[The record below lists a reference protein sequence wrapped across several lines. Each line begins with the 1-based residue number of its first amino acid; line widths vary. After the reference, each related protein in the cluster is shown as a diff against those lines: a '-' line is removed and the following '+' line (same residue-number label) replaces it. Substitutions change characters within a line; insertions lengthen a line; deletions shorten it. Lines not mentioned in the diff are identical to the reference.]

1 MTGRFFFGLTLV
13 LIASTVF
20 GSCAMFDGISN
31 KSKMKKT
38 ADKDGEAEVVI
49 MRPKDKQ
56 GGRVGIYLDGE
67 ISAHLGSG
75 QSTKLIVKQGDH
87 TLFAEWE
94 NSKTAIQG
102 NTIVFSANLDRTV
115 FRTMLTNGGM
125 TLILE
130 GKTALRSGSGP
141 VTVRSRLDTAIDQ
154 AFGVIEGTLA
164 SIDVPQGKDRL
175 TIAIMDIIS
184 SDAAQSEYI
193 TSGLVQRFV
202 ALQKY
207 NVVERSRYLDA
218 VKREVSTQLSGDVAD
233 ESAVSIGKQLGA
245 AVVITGRITQE
256 EPSSILQLRAIDVM
270 TAGIVQITPQ
280 LRF

>member
-1 MTGRFFFGLTLV
+1 MAGRILFGLTVV

-38 ADKDGEAEVVI
+38 ADEDGEAEVVI
-49 MRPKDKQ
+49 MRPRDKQ

-67 ISAHLGSG
+67 ISAHLGAG

-94 NSKTAIQG
+94 SGRRSAQG
-102 NTIVFSANLDRTV
+102 NTVVFSANLDRTV
-115 FRTMLTNGGM
+115 FRTMLNNGGM

-130 GKTALRSGSGP
+130 GKTALRSGGGP
-141 VTVRSRLDTAIDQ
+141 VTVRSQLDTAIDQ
-154 AFGVIEGTLA
+154 AFGTIEGTLA
-164 SIDVPQGKDRL
+164 SIEVSQGKDRL

-233 ESAVSIGKQLGA
+233 ESAVTIGKQLGA
-245 AVVITGRITQE
+245 AIVITGRITRQ